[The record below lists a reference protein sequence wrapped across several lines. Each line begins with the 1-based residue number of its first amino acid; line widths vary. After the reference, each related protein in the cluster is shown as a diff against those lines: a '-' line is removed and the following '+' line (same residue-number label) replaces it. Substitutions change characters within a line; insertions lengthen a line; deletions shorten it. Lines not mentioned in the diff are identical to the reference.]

1 MSSQPFTTCVGGRAS
16 AVRTKRL
23 TERVGVLSRC
33 LVELGVVERV
43 GEAGRHR
50 PRRRGPL
57 LACGHSASIR
67 RTPAASFSGPV
78 RGFAAGAVPVAFVR
92 ALVGEPCLVDADG
105 VELAQRGACLR
116 VHVAVQQVT
125 PRR

>member
-1 MSSQPFTTCVGGRAS
+1 VGRTAS

-50 PRRRGPL
+50 PRRRGPY

-78 RGFAAGAVPVAFVR
+78 RGFAAGAVPGAFVM
-92 ALVGEPCLVDADG
+92 LNGNVDAQTRAG
-105 VELAQRGACLR
+105 CASS
-116 VHVAVQQVT
+116 T
-125 PRR
+125 P